1 MLSRQL
7 DEGVAHAE
15 AARALAT
22 EAADDATLR
31 NAEVTLAVCL
41 AFRGDVEASVALLE
55 RQIAAARTAGAEAEA
70 SRGYRMLGSVASV
83 IVEYERGERWLRDG
97 IDLAERVERWND
109 RHYLAAH
116 LAHVLWATG
125 RWDDAEA
132 VAEHAKHDGRGG
144 ITTRITADHV
154 LGFVALGRGELDR
167 AEVSLEEARA
177 AGARMG
183 ELQRLSPALWG
194 LAEVALQRGDTAG
207 GDPLGRGRPRRV
219 ARGA

>member
-1 MLSRQL
+1 MLSRRL

-15 AARALAT
+15 AARALAVA
-22 EAADDATLR
+22 AADDATLR
-31 NAEVTLAVCL
+31 NAEVTLAACL

-125 RWDDAEA
+125 RWDDAKA

-167 AEVSLEEARA
+167 ACCVARGCPPGRRADGRA
-177 AGARMG
+177 AAPVPGPVGPR
-183 ELQRLSPALWG
+183 
-194 LAEVALQRGDTAG
+194 
-207 GDPLGRGRPRRV
+207 RGRPAAGRRTG
-219 ARGA
+219 RDPMG